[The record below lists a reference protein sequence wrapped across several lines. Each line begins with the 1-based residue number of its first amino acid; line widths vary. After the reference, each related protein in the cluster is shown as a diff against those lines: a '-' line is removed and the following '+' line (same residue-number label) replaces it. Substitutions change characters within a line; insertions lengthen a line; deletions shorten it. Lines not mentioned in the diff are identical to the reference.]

1 MKAHILTCGAL
12 IVLLAGTQHLC
23 GETPQTMMPGPLNLW
38 YDHPAK
44 PLNEGWHFRWSTYIN
59 EALPIGNGSLGALI
73 TGEVPRELL
82 RLNEL
87 SLWSGTVG
95 CPGGDEPKGY
105 GNYLALAD
113 VTVSIGSTN
122 PVSGYRRELDL
133 SNARSTVSY
142 TQDGVIF
149 HRTYVASLPA
159 GVIAA
164 RFGADKSGS
173 CTGSIRLWDGMKAL
187 ARPILREES
196 SSNKTSAN
204 PWDANAPDPLADL
217 RNATVTA
224 TDGLVTLR
232 GAVHNGMIYEVQ
244 VAVVAKGGHVEVRDG
259 ELVFEGCDSLDL
271 LIAAGTNYAP
281 DSSKGFRGEDPHPMV
296 SARIAKARKTGFDA
310 LVAGQESDYRVL
322 FDRVKLSLGESTQ
335 RQRDLP
341 TDKRR
346 LEASKTTDPEME
358 ALLFQYG
365 RYLMISC
372 SRPGGLPANLQ
383 GLWNDTDVPAW
394 HCDYHANINVQMNY
408 WPVEVANLPECHLP
422 LFDMIRSQLP
432 CWREVTLKDRG
443 VGTPDGKLSTRGW
456 AVKTGHNLQGGMTFK
471 WDKTAN
477 AWYALHFWEH
487 YAFGGDKQYLR
498 ETAYPVM
505 KEVCEFWEDHLK
517 SLPDGRLVVPDGW
530 SPEHGPN
537 EDGVNYSQE
546 IVWDLFNNTVQAADD
561 LGVDKEFRDKI
572 ASMRDKLAVP
582 GIGSWG
588 QLLEWMH
595 EKATAT
601 VDPSK
606 ELKKTALKF
615 SEKLRTAKPGSPAA
629 FVWQSF
635 PEVLKA
641 RISASPQDPV
651 PLAEGLNALIQGP
664 SLASQ
669 PCFAEG
675 LQRNPILSLLNEQS
689 ARNPSLVPWINRSL
703 LMMGVDP
710 GDMQI
715 EDTPVDHHRHTSHLF
730 ALYPGH
736 QISVGLTPK
745 LAEAS
750 AVSLKGRGALGDVR
764 EWSFA
769 WRCALYARLHDGNAA
784 ESQIRGFLGTTSP
797 NLFGNHPPMQMD
809 GNFGICAG
817 IAEMLVQSH
826 ENGINLLPAL
836 PKVWP
841 AGFVK
846 SLRARGGFEVAI
858 TWSGGLFSEAVI
870 SSRNGGKRDVF
881 WNGGKASVELKPGE
895 SRVLKPAD
903 FNPLD
908 H

>member
-1 MKAHILTCGAL
+1 
-12 IVLLAGTQHLC
+12 
-23 GETPQTMMPGPLNLW
+23 
-38 YDHPAK
+38 
-44 PLNEGWHFRWSTYIN
+44 
-59 EALPIGNGSLGALI
+59 
-73 TGEVPRELL
+73 
-82 RLNEL
+82 
-87 SLWSGTVG
+87 
-95 CPGGDEPKGY
+95 
-105 GNYLALAD
+105 
-113 VTVSIGSTN
+113 
-122 PVSGYRRELDL
+122 
-133 SNARSTVSY
+133 
-142 TQDGVIF
+142 
-149 HRTYVASLPA
+149 
-159 GVIAA
+159 
-164 RFGADKSGS
+164 
-173 CTGSIRLWDGMKAL
+173 
-187 ARPILREES
+187 
-196 SSNKTSAN
+196 
-204 PWDANAPDPLADL
+204 
-217 RNATVTA
+217 
-224 TDGLVTLR
+224 
-232 GAVHNGMIYEVQ
+232 
-244 VAVVAKGGHVEVRDG
+244 
-259 ELVFEGCDSLDL
+259 
-271 LIAAGTNYAP
+271 
-281 DSSKGFRGEDPHPMV
+281 
-296 SARIAKARKTGFDA
+296 
-310 LVAGQESDYRVL
+310 
-322 FDRVKLSLGESTQ
+322 
-335 RQRDLP
+335 
-341 TDKRR
+341 
-346 LEASKTTDPEME
+346 
-358 ALLFQYG
+358 
-365 RYLMISC
+365 
-372 SRPGGLPANLQ
+372 
-383 GLWNDTDVPAW
+383 
-394 HCDYHANINVQMNY
+394 
-408 WPVEVANLPECHLP
+408 
-422 LFDMIRSQLP
+422 
-432 CWREVTLKDRG
+432 
-443 VGTPDGKLSTRGW
+443 
-456 AVKTGHNLQGGMTFK
+456 
-471 WDKTAN
+471 
-477 AWYALHFWEH
+477 
-487 YAFGGDKQYLR
+487 
-498 ETAYPVM
+498 M